1 MSRPGPQARLAPG
14 WTRSSTGQIVP
25 ERGLAANGRTAS
37 TAGGSTGK
45 KGVWDSYKC
54 ENRFACGTTVLGRVE
69 SDLHLIDLRA
79 ALSPRTRIYIGS
91 AVFVFAGA
99 ALYFE
104 PLIFPEPETLRK
116 APGPKGDVLIDAKDG
131 ERLPVGLRVVDR
143 KVTKWD

>member
-1 MSRPGPQARLAPG
+1 MAEQRPQLEDP
-14 WTRSSTGQIVP
+14 P
-25 ERGLAANGRTAS
+25 ERREFGIVINVRIVLHVLLRS
-37 TAGGSTGK
+37 T
-45 KGVWDSYKC
+45 YELKC
-54 ENRFACGTTVLGRVE
+54 
-69 SDLHLIDLRA
+69 DLYVIDLCT

-116 APGPKGDVLIDAKDG
+116 APGPRGDVLIDAKDG